1 MGSNDGTCLSF
12 FKNKKFRVC
21 GVDPA
26 KLPSKISNKKG
37 VLCINSFF
45 NKKVVSKIIKEHGYP
60 KLITSHNVLAH
71 IENIN
76 ITFKLIYKLLQSDG
90 YLCFEV
96 GYFVKVLKR
105 NNFDTI
111 YHEHLDYHTAKPLV
125 KFLNNIGFS
134 IEQLYINS
142 IQGGSLRV
150 LASKKTIVKNSVNVK
165 KFLFNEGQL
174 LRNNFL
180 INTFKKIFTAILMI

>member
-1 MGSNDGTCLSF
+1 M
-12 FKNKKFRVC
+12 
-21 GVDPA
+21 
-26 KLPSKISNKKG
+26 
-37 VLCINSFF
+37 
-45 NKKVVSKIIKEHGYP
+45 
-60 KLITSHNVLAH
+60 AH

-180 INTFKKIFTAILMI
+180 INTFKKNLYGNINDIRKFIKSDKIRNKIIIGYGAPTKAALFSKIFNLNSDIIKFTLEDN